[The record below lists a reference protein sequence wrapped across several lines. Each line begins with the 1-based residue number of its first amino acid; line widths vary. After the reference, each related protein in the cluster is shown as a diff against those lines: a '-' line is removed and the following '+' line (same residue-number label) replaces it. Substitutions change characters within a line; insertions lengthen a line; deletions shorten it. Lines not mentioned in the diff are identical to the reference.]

1 MQNSNFPKRDENLL
15 FKDISE
21 IINKRRRQ
29 VSVAVNSNLILLYW
43 EIGRRIKSNILNNKR
58 ADYSKQVI
66 VNLSNRLTAL
76 YGRGWDD
83 KMLRHC
89 LHTVE
94 KMSAEMI
101 EMLERTIQ

>member
-1 MQNSNFPKRDENLL
+1 MKSSNLPKRDENLL

-43 EIGRRIKSNILNNKR
+43 EIGNRINSTILYNKR
-58 ADYSKQVI
+58 VDYNKQVI

-76 YGRGWDD
+76 YGRGCDD
-83 KMLRHC
+83 KTLQHF
-89 LHTVE
+89 LHIVE
-94 KMSAEMI
+94 TMTAEM
-101 EMLERTIQ
+101 TKYP

>member
-1 MQNSNFPKRDENLL
+1 MKSTNLPKRDENLL

-29 VSVAVNSNLILLYW
+29 VSVDVNSNLILLYW
-43 EIGRRIKSNILNNKR
+43 EIGNRINSNILYNKR
-58 ADYSKQVI
+58 ADYNKQII

-83 KMLRHC
+83 KTLRHC
-89 LHTVE
+89 LHSVE
-94 KMSAEMI
+94 TMSAEM
-101 EMLERTIQ
+101 TKYP